1 VLRGALGSDHL
12 RIVLRRL
19 GHIRHAAVVIA
30 WWLGLAGLA
39 LVGCPW
45 WVMAALVA
53 APLAFWR
60 GGAIT
65 AAGGFQLSA
74 MADNGAGPARRSAA
88 PPRRPAPA
96 FGGGGSFA
104 RLARA

>member
-1 VLRGALGSDHL
+1 MATPMPASACCGGGCTGYAGAPGEVLRGALGSDHL

-45 WVMAALVA
+45 WVMAALVVV
-53 APLAFWR
+53 PLAFWR
-60 GGAIT
+60 GGADHC
-65 AAGGFQLSA
+65 GWGLSA
-74 MADNGAGPARRSAA
+74 FCNGR
-88 PPRRPAPA
+88 
-96 FGGGGSFA
+96 
-104 RLARA
+104 